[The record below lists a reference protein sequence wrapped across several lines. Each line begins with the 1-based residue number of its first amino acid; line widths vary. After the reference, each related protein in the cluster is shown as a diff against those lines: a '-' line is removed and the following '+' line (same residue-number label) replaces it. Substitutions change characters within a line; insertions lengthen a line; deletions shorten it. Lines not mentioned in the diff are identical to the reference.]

1 MARFVAILKLVRLN
15 LERLTF
21 SPSPEMGPKWA
32 ELVNNSGDTLPCAA
46 VLWCDLRGAQT
57 HSHTRG
63 KNRGRA
69 QIGGDKG
76 VGRRKSEWAGICY
89 ERKTEKTGNSND
101 VLGREGKKTREK
113 TLFANL

>member
-1 MARFVAILKLVRLN
+1 MTPLCCCSWCHLR
-15 LERLTF
+15 
-21 SPSPEMGPKWA
+21 GPK
-32 ELVNNSGDTLPCAA
+32 
-46 VLWCDLRGAQT
+46 
-57 HSHTRG
+57 HTRG

-101 VLGREGKKTREK
+101 VLGREGKKAREK
-113 TLFANL
+113 KMNVVCQFVEIILTSFE